1 MHRSA
6 GASGGQEKALDPLGV
21 ELQMA
26 VSHTIGAGSQTQV
39 LCNNTKC
46 LTTEPPLCPSQFLS
60 DGHSYMYINCPVVRP
75 YSKVQILTTNI
86 GLSFV
91 NILWAGYN

>member
-6 GASGGQEKALDPLGV
+6 GASGGQVRASDPLGV
-21 ELQMA
+21 ELQTA

-39 LCNNTKC
+39 LCNNAKC
-46 LTTEPPLCPSQFLS
+46 LTAESPLCPSQLLS

-75 YSKVQILTTNI
+75 YIKVQILNTNI